1 MDTTKYQRP
10 NGEQTLADFL
20 AFQRDAEREENKI
33 LRGEI
38 ERLRKALEWIAS
50 SPEDPLYPDAEC
62 GKLRQVARDALK

>member
-1 MDTTKYQRP
+1 MDATKYQRP

-38 ERLRKALEWIAS
+38 ERLRKALEEIGGEYWDRFTALAS
-50 SPEDPLYPDAEC
+50 AGSAV
-62 GKLRQVARDALK
+62 GSS